1 MVFRPALI
9 VVDFQEDF
17 CPPVRCP
24 AMTHTISN
32 NNGATALTP
41 ESQNGSLAV
50 PEGRDIAPVV
60 NQLLSLPFV
69 AKIATKDWHPASHI
83 SFSANHEGKQPFADY
98 ATVVNPANPDERY
111 ETRLWP
117 VHCVQGTAGAA
128 LAPELEAGKLDAD
141 GGIVE
146 KGQHPGVEMYSPF
159 YDKFAH
165 PRGCDSGLAKR
176 LHDAA
181 ITDVYVVGLAADY
194 CVRSCAEDAAKEG
207 FRSFI
212 VEEGTRPVDKAEW
225 ARCRAGLEKLGVSV
239 VTMQSDEV
247 QRLMTAF

>member
-1 MVFRPALI
+1 MVIRPALI

-17 CPPVRCP
+17 CPPVGNRSRITSP
-24 AMTHTISN
+24 RRRHKADVE
-32 NNGATALTP
+32 L
-41 ESQNGSLAV
+41 QNGSLAV

-69 AKIATKDWHPASHI
+69 TKIATKDWHPASHV
-83 SFSANHEGKQPFADY
+83 SFAANYANKQPFTDY

-117 VHCVQGTAGAA
+117 VHCVQGTPGAE
-128 LAPELEAGKLDAD
+128 LVPELEAGKIDEGAV
-141 GGIVE
+141 VE
-146 KGQHPGVEMYSPF
+146 KGQDPRVEMYSPF
-159 YDKFAH
+159 YDKFEH

-176 LHDAA
+176 LRDAQ

-212 VEEGTRPVDKAEW
+212 VEEGTRPVDKDNW
-225 ARCRAGLEKLGVSV
+225 TQCRAELEKQGVKV
-239 VTMQSDEV
+239 VTMQSNEV